1 MLTNL
6 KQSSAGFS
14 LLEVVVV
21 IVIIAILVAVAYPM
35 YQNHVRETRRADAK
49 SALVELAQL
58 QERYYFRTPQDNT
71 STNHQYA
78 TDFNSL
84 IADGLWGS
92 SVRVDE
98 SGKTITIKSIS
109 DNTLYSREGYYQ
121 ITFDIS
127 SGQKAFKFIAVPTT
141 MGGQNNDNCKEFSID
156 NVGNKDSK
164 SEPEGEKCW

>member
-78 TDFNSL
+78 TDFNTLKLEEGLSGFGEEEIDNNVL
-84 IADGLWGS
+84 I
-92 SVRVDE
+92 
-98 SGKTITIKSIS
+98 
-109 DNTLYSREGYYQ
+109 SREGYYQ
-121 ITFDIS
+121 INFDDTNS
-127 SGQKAFKFIAVPTT
+127 STKSFKFMAIPKEK
-141 MGGQNNDNCKEFSID
+141 GGQNNDNCKEFSID